1 MSAKKV
7 PYGFV
12 PTQISGCVLWLDGA
26 DSSTVTLSS
35 SAITQWNDK
44 STSAN
49 HFVQATTANSPTVG
63 TSANGLPTIYFATT
77 NQQLVS
83 SQNNA
88 TSGNASRTVIQVFWC
103 PTSSSGYYSV
113 TGTESGAS
121 PPTAWGHAKNPN
133 ADIDYPFMYSSAGYD
148 IYTFENSTPNPIIT
162 YCQYDSTAS
171 TISAYYATSGATN
184 GTTTVGNF
192 TTRSTAFN
200 TTAGVWYLGRRQ
212 QAATGSVTS
221 HLLEMIQYNKP
232 LSTTERQ
239 NIESY
244 LAQKWSLSS
253 TLSVGHPG
261 LNTTVYNSDYIKNTV
276 PKNFTKPIP
285 YFATFSPTQF
295 PGCALWLDAADSST
309 VTGTAPITGWT
320 DKSGNARTVTI
331 TSGPTYGSTTRNG
344 KNTMSFNNNVISSSI
359 ASAVGT
365 GDFTLIAVWYQSSAG
380 TNTVLSLG
388 TPASS
393 SQSLGYSG
401 NKYNFYQY
409 GSIESAYTTTP
420 TFVIQVGTRISSVKK
435 LYITGNAGT
444 TPASDS
450 FNQTVTTVTI
460 GKGDNFA
467 ITGEIGEI
475 MVYTGTMSD
484 TSRQS
489 LESYLAQKWGLTASL
504 PGGHSH
510 FTQQTGAVT
519 TTALSKLRVLGI
531 SRGASFSPTSI
542 AGIQMWMDASD
553 SSTASMTLSGSTV
566 TVWKDK
572 SGLGN
577 NTTAYSGTPSL
588 VSNAINGKSAISMA
602 GGYFTGPFATANTG
616 TQLHA
621 FGVMSID
628 SSGTGAWPRPLSLG
642 RPGANDY
649 SDSTTTFA
657 IIRYNGSQ
665 AVGIGRN
672 GQYLSVAI
680 PAYSTPFLV
689 QSSHNGA
696 TEYMSVNGDLTVSS
710 ANTGQ
715 SGNFNITSYGL
726 GVNTN
731 TGDYFVWNGYYAE
744 VLCFNVQLS
753 DTNRQKIEGYLAWK
767 WGLQSSLPAGHP
779 YKSAAP

>member
-35 SAITQWNDK
+35 SAITQLNDK

-121 PPTAWGHAKNPN
+121 PPTAWGHCKNPN

-261 LNTTVYNSDYIKNTV
+261 LSMTVYNSDYIKNTV

-285 YFATFSPTQF
+285 YYTAFSPTQI

-309 VTGTAPITGWT
+309 ITTVTGVSQWN
-320 DKSGNARTVTI
+320 DKSGNGYNLTQ
-331 TSGPTYGSTTRNG
+331 GSTGSQPTRTENLLNFLSNNYLNIPQAAVNNLSTWSIFFVINPISSTNWIMVKQKDG
-344 KNTMSFNNNVISSSI
+344 VNTYNVLSMTSNTNSGGGPQTGSTGFLYWRSFNAGSQLASTGAITTSTLQIGNLTYDGTNLYFYKNGVLEKTTAGSFAIPNDTSS
-359 ASAVGT
+359 T
-365 GDFTLIAVWYQSSAG
+365 NFTLGVWIQSATIINSG
-380 TNTVLSLG
+380 VTNFRLG
-388 TPASS
+388 EM
-393 SQSLGYSG
+393 LV
-401 NKYNFYQY
+401 YNT
-409 GSIESAYTTTP
+409 GLTTTQQQ
-420 TFVIQVGTRISSVKK
+420 QV
-435 LYITGNAGT
+435 
-444 TPASDS
+444 
-450 FNQTVTTVTI
+450 
-460 GKGDNFA
+460 
-467 ITGEIGEI
+467 
-475 MVYTGTMSD
+475 
-484 TSRQS
+484 
-489 LESYLAQKWGLTASL
+489 ESYLAQKWGLTASL

-510 FTQQTGAVT
+510 FTQRAGAITTVANTKFSMVGIPRITFASTGLVIT
-519 TTALSKLRVLGI
+519 HQDGRT
-531 SRGASFSPTSI
+531 
-542 AGIQMWMDASD
+542 
-553 SSTASMTLSGSTV
+553 
-566 TVWKDK
+566 WK
-572 SGLGN
+572 
-577 NTTAYSGTPSL
+577 
-588 VSNAINGKSAISMA
+588 
-602 GGYFTGPFATANTG
+602 ATANNPGYANYAIGLNSGASMSLNIYAGSDVFNSAGGRVALLYNGDTNNAVR
-616 TQLHA
+616 HA
-621 FGVMSID
+621 GYVMWTSTFAANNYD
-628 SSGTGAWPRPLSLG
+628 FAWKFVSSGSGYLIYNDYPSYSAWQVTYDSGADRVLIQP
-642 RPGANDY
+642 PGA
-649 SDSTTTFA
+649 
-657 IIRYNGSQ
+657 
-665 AVGIGRN
+665 
-672 GQYLSVAI
+672 
-680 PAYSTPFLV
+680 
-689 QSSHNGA
+689 A
-696 TEYMSVNGDLTVSS
+696 TYGMVW
-710 ANTGQ
+710 
-715 SGNFNITSYGL
+715 NITPKVTLAYVYSSY
-726 GVNTN
+726 
-731 TGDYFVWNGYYAE
+731 
-744 VLCFNVQLS
+744 
-753 DTNRQKIEGYLAWK
+753 
-767 WGLQSSLPAGHP
+767 
-779 YKSAAP
+779 